1 MPGATTEERIER
13 LSAASSRRV
22 IEPDEE
28 VRGAIGPGQVL
39 PDDLLSVRDLG
50 LALSPEQSR
59 RLAAEEI
66 AAITDEGIRFEAV
79 LLAGFGLQIQA
90 TDDLTAPWVTYAL
103 HELGEETRHSRL
115 FVRLLGQ
122 LEPQARNPFNHGLF
136 GAVKRRVV
144 GAAIRRPPLLY
155 TLVLAGEEIP
165 DLHQKRSSEHPGTD
179 PFLASVNRYHRLEEA
194 RHLSFARARLPEVAG
209 AAPWS
214 QRAAVRRLA
223 PHLVQAQFEGL
234 LHPGIYGAVG
244 LPAWRTWWRVHRSP
258 YVVQLR
264 QEATRPILREL
275 TAAGVVRRGR
285 VPRAWRRL
293 AGVDRA
299 GHPVP

>member
-90 TDDLTAPWVTYAL
+90 TDDLGDPWVTYAL

-122 LEPQARNPFNHGLF
+122 LRPTAVNPFNHGLL
-136 GAVKRRVV
+136 GRAKRRVV
-144 GAAIRRPPLLY
+144 RRLIRRPALFMVM
-155 TLVLAGEEIP
+155 VLAGEELP
-165 DLHQKRSSEHPGTD
+165 DLHQKR
-179 PFLASVNRYHRLEEA
+179 
-194 RHLSFARARLPEVAG
+194 
-209 AAPWS
+209 
-214 QRAAVRRLA
+214 
-223 PHLVQAQFEGL
+223 
-234 LHPGIYGAVG
+234 
-244 LPAWRTWWRVHRSP
+244 
-258 YVVQLR
+258 
-264 QEATRPILREL
+264 
-275 TAAGVVRRGR
+275 
-285 VPRAWRRL
+285 
-293 AGVDRA
+293 
-299 GHPVP
+299 